1 MRIDCLLFKGLET
14 ELRSLLPAVGHA
26 SNLLC
31 GVRAVSSPTVRA
43 VRVRRRPNLLLLCPT
58 ADVVVLQSPFNIFVG
73 SSAQRCAGFAKMSV
87 HDALAQIAQL
97 TAHVAE
103 LESRSL
109 EHDAELSNRAQQ
121 GQPQS
126 VRSFKAH
133 RDLAQA
139 SFRTL
144 SCGVARRLLPIRLEG
159 RLGRTYS
166 HFRSQAMRQSS
177 KRQTEATCIL
187 AFNESPARYWVS
199 GAFWG
204 ASRA

>member
-1 MRIDCLLFKGLET
+1 MCGE
-14 ELRSLLPAVGHA
+14 RSPKKVQK
-26 SNLLC
+26 
-31 GVRAVSSPTVRA
+31 
-43 VRVRRRPNLLLLCPT
+43 RRRPNLHSLYNV
-58 ADVVVLQSPFNIFVG
+58 ADFFMLHWSFSTFAG
-73 SSAQRCAGFAKMSV
+73 ASAQRCAGFAKMSV

-126 VRSFKAH
+126 VRSCKAH

-204 ASRA
+204 AQRA

>member
-1 MRIDCLLFKGLET
+1 
-14 ELRSLLPAVGHA
+14 
-26 SNLLC
+26 
-31 GVRAVSSPTVRA
+31 
-43 VRVRRRPNLLLLCPT
+43 
-58 ADVVVLQSPFNIFVG
+58 
-73 SSAQRCAGFAKMSV
+73 MSV

-144 SCGVARRLLPIRLEG
+144 PCGVARRLLPIRLEG

-166 HFRSQAMRQSS
+166 NF
-177 KRQTEATCIL
+177 
-187 AFNESPARYWVS
+187 
-199 GAFWG
+199 
-204 ASRA
+204 

>member
-1 MRIDCLLFKGLET
+1 MPSFQGTGNRVTQSSSGSRTRFQLVVWCKSCI
-14 ELRSLLPAVGHA
+14 
-26 SNLLC
+26 
-31 GVRAVSSPTVRA
+31 SSPTPVQ
-43 VRVRRRPNLLLLCPT
+43 VRRRPNLLLLCPT
-58 ADVVVLQSPFNIFVG
+58 ADVVVLQSPFNIFAG

-126 VRSFKAH
+126 VRSCKAH

-204 ASRA
+204 AQRA

>member
-1 MRIDCLLFKGLET
+1 
-14 ELRSLLPAVGHA
+14 
-26 SNLLC
+26 
-31 GVRAVSSPTVRA
+31 
-43 VRVRRRPNLLLLCPT
+43 
-58 ADVVVLQSPFNIFVG
+58 
-73 SSAQRCAGFAKMSV
+73 MSV
-87 HDALAQIAQL
+87 HDALSQIAQL

-166 HFRSQAMRQSS
+166 HF
-177 KRQTEATCIL
+177 
-187 AFNESPARYWVS
+187 
-199 GAFWG
+199 
-204 ASRA
+204 